1 MGEPVNKD
9 QDRSVDP
16 STWVDQYGDFLYRY
30 ALSRLR
36 DAEASEEV
44 VQDCFVTGLR
54 AVDQYAGKG
63 DQRAW
68 LLGILK
74 RKIVDYSRQR
84 SREGVGKSDDGG
96 GDLTETLF
104 DETGHWRDDPR
115 VFGDQPSA
123 SLERQEFW
131 KIFRGCLETLPE
143 RQADAFT
150 LREFD
155 ERSSEEICKDLS
167 ISASNLWVLL
177 HRARLRL
184 ANCMKARW
192 QAEGE
197 PKS

>member
-1 MGEPVNKD
+1 MDELINTH

-16 STWVDQYGDFLYRY
+16 STWVEQYGDFLFRY

-36 DAEASEEV
+36 DTDASEEV
-44 VQDCFVTGLR
+44 VQDCFVAGLR
-54 AVDQYAGKG
+54 AVHQYAGKG

-74 RKIVDYSRQR
+74 RKIIDYVRQKNR
-84 SREGVGKSDDGG
+84 AAVGQSEDAGDD
-96 GDLTETLF
+96 LMETLF

-115 VFGDQPSA
+115 IFGDGPSA
-123 SLERQEFW
+123 PLERQEFW
-131 KIFRGCLETLPE
+131 IIFCDCLETLPVN
-143 RQADAFT
+143 QADAFT
-150 LREFD
+150 LREF
-155 ERSSEEICKDLS
+155 EGRSSDEICKDLN

-192 QAEGE
+192 QFEGQSE
-197 PKS
+197 S

>member
-1 MGEPVNKD
+1 MDEATANGFCQGQSNDPKEQALLALTTKIVKD
-9 QDRSVDP
+9 
-16 STWVDQYGDFLYRY
+16 RY
-30 ALSRLR
+30 S
-36 DAEASEEV
+36 
-44 VQDCFVTGLR
+44 
-54 AVDQYAGKG
+54 
-63 DQRAW
+63 RAW
-68 LLGILK
+68 EIGTGFRVGLEAGEYRITGQHVVNRVLLVELG
-74 RKIVDYSRQR
+74 RAA
-84 SREGVGKSDDGG
+84 VGQSEDAG

-143 RQADAFT
+143 GQADAFT

-155 ERSSEEICKDLS
+155 ERSSEEICKDLD
-167 ISASNLWVLL
+167 ISPSNLWVLL

-197 PKS
+197 PNS